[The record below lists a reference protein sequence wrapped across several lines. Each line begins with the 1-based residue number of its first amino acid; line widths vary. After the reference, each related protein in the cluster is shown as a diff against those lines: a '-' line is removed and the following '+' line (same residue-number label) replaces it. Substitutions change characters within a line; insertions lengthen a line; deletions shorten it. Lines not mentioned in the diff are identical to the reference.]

1 MVIFGVVLQWSFRKR
16 KWSSI
21 GCERGKP
28 SLLSMR
34 SPSALVCTPAN
45 WMPLDICTGLT
56 PSSPLKKS
64 KCHHERRNSPSV
76 AHCRPTSCCFL
87 TTFSIS
93 ASSISFNTAAD
104 IVPAATFARA
114 SLRRAGR
121 RKLPTW
127 SARDGGLVRCLV
139 YSPFSY
145 RLGEAP
151 PPPPLPPPP
160 SPPGRGGPLAP
171 PA

>member
-1 MVIFGVVLQWSFRKR
+1 
-16 KWSSI
+16 I

-28 SLLSMR
+28 SLPSMR

-45 WMPLDICTGLT
+45 WMPPVVDTGLT
-56 PSSPLKKS
+56 PSRPRKKS

-76 AHCRPTSCCFL
+76 AHCRPTSCCFA

-93 ASSISFNTAAD
+93 ASSISFSAAAV
-104 IVPAATFARA
+104 IAPAATFARA

-127 SARDGGLVRCLV
+127 SARNGGFVRCICLPPDFV
-139 YSPFSY
+139 GDLDDQPQLGPLLLF
-145 RLGEAP
+145 RERVALLGRGEAALAGQAAP
-151 PPPPLPPPP
+151 VAAPII
-160 SPPGRGGPLAP
+160 SRPGRA
-171 PA
+171 

>member
-1 MVIFGVVLQWSFRKR
+1 
-16 KWSSI
+16 
-21 GCERGKP
+21 
-28 SLLSMR
+28 MR

-45 WMPLDICTGLT
+45 WMPLDICTGFT

-76 AHCRPTSCCFL
+76 AHCRPTSCCL
-87 TTFSIS
+87 ATTFSIS
-93 ASSISFNTAAD
+93 ASSISFSAAAV

-127 SARDGGLVRCLV
+127 SARNGGLVRCIFLPPHFV
-139 YSPFSY
+139 CDIDDQAELRPLLLFGECIAFLG
-145 RLGEAP
+145 RGEAA
-151 PPPPLPPPP
+151 LA
-160 SPPGRGGPLAP
+160 GQAKLIETRVFRGL
-171 PA
+171 